1 VRIGL
6 RIGLLSTFVL
16 LAVTGAHAS
25 QVLYGITN
33 DDNLISI
40 DVTTGVGTL
49 IGTPGIAMNAIGIA
63 ANAGNLYVF
72 DSSDSTNNG
81 LRQIDPVT
89 AAVTSLTSVG
99 INVLVGEGDITYD
112 SAASQW
118 LFASTTLSDGSFDP
132 TNGTLY
138 AYTSGSAS
146 VVGSTMQFDGIA
158 FGPGDLLFGLEQ
170 GGAAIDTINPANGST
185 TAVGSTGLTTIDP
198 NTGFGLYGLGG
209 MAYSGTAMYAVL
221 SNFSDSYLYRINTST
236 GVATPVGSGIG
247 FGQVSGIA
255 FLGQPTL
262 PGVPEPGTF
271 ALGGGALA
279 LLWIRRRAR

>member
-1 VRIGL
+1 MKTGL
-6 RIGLLSTFVL
+6 RFGLLTLVISFAAT
-16 LAVTGAHAS
+16 AAHAS

-40 DVTTGVGTL
+40 DVTTGIGTL

-63 ANAGNLYVF
+63 ANGGNLYVF
-72 DSSDSTNNG
+72 DSSDSNSNG

-89 AAVTSLTSVG
+89 AAVSALTSVG

-112 SAASQW
+112 STGSQW

-132 TNGTLY
+132 TSGTLY
-138 AYTSGSAS
+138 SYTSGSAS
-146 VVGSTMQFDGIA
+146 VVGTTLQFDGIA
-158 FGPGDLLFGLEQ
+158 FGAGGLLFGLEQ
-170 GGAAIDTINPANGST
+170 GGAGLDSINPANGST
-185 TAVGSTGLTTIDP
+185 TAVGSTGLTTMDP

-209 MAYSGTAMYAVL
+209 MAYSGTTMYAVL

-236 GVATPVGSGIG
+236 GVATPVGSGVG

-255 FLGQPTL
+255 FLGQPAL

-271 ALGGGALA
+271 ALAGGALA
-279 LLWIRRRAR
+279 FLWIRRRAR